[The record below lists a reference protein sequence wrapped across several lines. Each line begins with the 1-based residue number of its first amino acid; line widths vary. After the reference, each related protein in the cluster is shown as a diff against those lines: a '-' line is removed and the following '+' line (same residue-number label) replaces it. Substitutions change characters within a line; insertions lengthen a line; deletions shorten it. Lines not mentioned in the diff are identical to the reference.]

1 MVYEVRT
8 TLAPDEVL
16 DRAERFFSQRVPLQ
30 AAFPE
35 QRGAGYLVLRGQ
47 GGEEIALAARG
58 APGATDVRGST
69 LFFDHALERFLS
81 TLPAPAAP

>member
-16 DRAERFFSQRVPLQ
+16 DRAERFFSERVPLQ

-35 QRGAGYLVLRGQ
+35 RRGTGFLVLRGQ
-47 GGEEIALAARG
+47 GGEEIALAAREG
-58 APGATDVRGST
+58 TSGTAVRGST
-69 LFFDHALERFLS
+69 LFFDHALERFLA
-81 TLPAPAAP
+81 TLPAAVS